1 MRYQSIGNKRSHK
14 KGRSTLRVTS
24 FESEDQD
31 LRDPKIHRM
40 FPLGLTW
47 AIFGPQILQ
56 KSCLPSERTGLGNF
70 SSLLAVSYS
79 DFEPFLKRTAPLG
92 LCQPLWDVPSRCH
105 ATNLAD
111 SQCFKILLRISK
123 SIPLDGRPPCQSNN
137 QGSSMIKH
145 STGRFIN
152 ANRMAL
158 SRLLTQ
164 FFLRTRRFIAELQ
177 HC

>member
-1 MRYQSIGNKRSHK
+1 M
-14 KGRSTLRVTS
+14 KGRSTMRVTS

-31 LRDPKIHRM
+31 LRDPKIHRV

-56 KSCLPSERTGLGNF
+56 KSCLPSERTVLGNF

-123 SIPLDGRPPCQSNN
+123 SIPLDGRPPVSPTIRDPAWLSTRQEGLSTQTVWLWAVCSP
-137 QGSSMIKH
+137 SS
-145 STGRFIN
+145 SSEPD
-152 ANRMAL
+152 A
-158 SRLLTQ
+158 S
-164 FFLRTRRFIAELQ
+164 
-177 HC
+177 